1 MRSLHLKTT
10 LIDWQNLQN
19 RARMVCDSLVK
30 CFVAQGVTGGQS
42 EVHDGSPYRN
52 RHAIEESQS
61 QMFVG
66 FGTLA
71 TCKLRFNPPPN
82 P

>member
-1 MRSLHLKTT
+1 
-10 LIDWQNLQN
+10 
-19 RARMVCDSLVK
+19 MVCDSLVK

-42 EVHDGSPYRN
+42 EATTGAYRN